1 MKVVEL
7 AGVEPASEKPTS
19 SVLHAQSIICLA
31 NQTPTDRLRHGELDT
46 ISRFSLKRASLASLL
61 GVTIDSQDNRRVFK
75 AMASIKL
82 LVRTFRRLQL
92 QFCGFLPG
100 QPPLG
105 MHLGFRESRRILNQP
120 QVATSKITSTDR
132 HSMPNTLLQ
141 QAINLIKQRARVI
154 NNQLKELLTEL

>member
-1 MKVVEL
+1 
-7 AGVEPASEKPTS
+7 
-19 SVLHAQSIICLA
+19 
-31 NQTPTDRLRHGELDT
+31 
-46 ISRFSLKRASLASLL
+46 
-61 GVTIDSQDNRRVFK
+61 
-75 AMASIKL
+75 
-82 LVRTFRRLQL
+82 
-92 QFCGFLPG
+92 
-100 QPPLG
+100 